1 MLLLIIIIK
10 EFIQSFIQSCWTSYI
25 KKDKSGGVI
34 LASGSTALYN
44 EEEFEL
50 KKDIKHVIYA
60 KKAHRDENAYQ
71 ILHFNNEQLKKLSIG
86 VSETL
91 KSSSETVK
99 PNGGIGYR
107 ITKRTLDIILSS
119 CALVVLSPLFLVVSA
134 VIVID
139 DKGTPFFVQR
149 RLTKDGKPFP
159 MIKFRSMY
167 MDAEDRFAEVQKLNQ
182 TDGLAFK
189 MDNDPRVTKI
199 GDFIRKTS
207 IDELP
212 QLVNVLLGHMSIIG
226 PRPPLPREVLNYTP
240 HQMNRLTVK
249 GGLSCYCQ
257 CSGRSNMAFD
267 EWVESDIEYIKNR
280 SLAVD
285 IKIIIK
291 TILAVLKR
299 DGAK

>member
-1 MLLLIIIIK
+1 M
-10 EFIQSFIQSCWTSYI
+10 
-25 KKDKSGGVI
+25 
-34 LASGSTALYN
+34 AAGSTALYN

-50 KKDIKHVIYA
+50 NNDIKHVICA
-60 KKAHRDENAYQ
+60 KKPRKEENAYQ

-91 KSSSETVK
+91 RSSSETVK
-99 PNGGIGYR
+99 PNGGIIYR
-107 ITKRTLDIILSS
+107 ITKRTLDILLGS
-119 CALVVLSPLFLVVSA
+119 CALIALSPLFILVSA

-139 DKGTPFFVQR
+139 DMGTPFFVQK
-149 RLTKDGKPFP
+149 RLTKDGKSFP

-167 MDAEDRFAEVQKLNQ
+167 MDAEERFAEVQKLNE

-199 GDFIRKTS
+199 GNFIRKTS

-212 QLVNVLLGHMSIIG
+212 QLINVILGQMSLIG

-257 CSGRSNMAFD
+257 CSGRSNMGFD

-280 SLAVD
+280 SLSVD
-285 IKIIIK
+285 FKIIIK